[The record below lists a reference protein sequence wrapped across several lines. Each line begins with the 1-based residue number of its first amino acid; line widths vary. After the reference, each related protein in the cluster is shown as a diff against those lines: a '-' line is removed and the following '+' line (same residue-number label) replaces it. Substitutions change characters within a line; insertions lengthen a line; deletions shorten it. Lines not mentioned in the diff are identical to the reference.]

1 MILTYSF
8 FHRKNFDNELL
19 VAKQIADYA
28 VANKHNKKLLSSK
41 YVANFNLKSAII
53 VFSPHSPCKIA
64 KQNIITLTHCLNT
77 LSLYHKLLWLFR
89 CSCLCL

>member
-41 YVANFNLKSAII
+41 YVANFNLKSAIANQI
-53 VFSPHSPCKIA
+53 LRKYSGKTIKEAKNTCYPVWVSSDSEKILKKCKS
-64 KQNIITLTHCLNT
+64 N
-77 LSLYHKLLWLFR
+77 FFM
-89 CSCLCL
+89 